1 MRHPK
6 TVVLVGHCSPDMFM
20 LKTAVS
26 RALPEATIV
35 SVNDVDALGE
45 YRTPEALLLVNREL
59 DGRFHTQSGIDLI
72 SEITQQKDGPVTML
86 ISDLQDAQAQA
97 IAAGAKPGFGKTQL
111 YDKSTTD
118 LLTGAMHRH

>member
-1 MRHPK
+1 MTSLR
-6 TVVLVGHCSPDMFM
+6 TVVLVGHCGPDMFM
-20 LKTAVS
+20 LKTAVG

-72 SEITQQKDGPVTML
+72 SEIAQQTHVAATML
-86 ISDLQDAQAQA
+86 ISDLEDAQSEAV
-97 IAAGAKPGFGKTQL
+97 AAGAKPGFGKSQL

-118 LLTGAMHRH
+118 LLTGAMQGQ